1 MNNPEI
7 INKDYNK
14 SFIFSKIL
22 RKLPISSKVSRKY
35 NEYRQFEISKEL
47 YPIFQ
52 VAQQKINQENE
63 VKESNIIWVFW
74 WQGKDKM
81 TSLSRKCYKSI
92 LNNKGNRKVILISK
106 NNIRQYAILPEYIY
120 TKIKNREISLT
131 HLSDILRFN
140 LLNNYGGLWMD
151 ATLYVT
157 DSLDKFS
164 TEELFTCSGYEDKYL
179 FNISNGQ
186 WTGFFIGGPSHLSL
200 FQFMDNFFQEY
211 WKYNDELIDYFLIDY
226 ALNYAW
232 NKDLS
237 KFKAVNSK
245 YNTINPRMFELQ
257 GILNNKFD
265 IRIINKLTL
274 HTVVFKLS
282 NKKPINYNNK
292 ANFYN
297 HL

>member
-1 MNNPEI
+1 MNNSEI
-7 INKDYNK
+7 IDKDYNK
-14 SFIFSKIL
+14 SFISSKIL
-22 RKLPISSKVSRKY
+22 RKLPISSRVSRKY
-35 NEYRQFEISKEL
+35 NKYRQFKINKKL

-52 VAQQKINQENE
+52 IAQQKITQKNE
-63 VKESNIIWVFW
+63 IKDCNIIWVFW

-81 TSLSRKCYKSI
+81 TPLSKKCYKNI
-92 LNNKGNRKVILISK
+92 LKNKGNRIVILLTK
-106 NNIRQYAILPEYIY
+106 ENIRQYATLPEYIY
-120 TKIKNREISLT
+120 TKIKSKKISLT

-164 TEELFTCSGYEDKYL
+164 KKELFTCSGYEDKYL
-179 FNISNGQ
+179 FNISYGR

-211 WKYNDELIDYFLIDY
+211 WKYNDKLIDYFLIDY

-232 NKDLS
+232 NKNLS
-237 KFKAVNSK
+237 KFRTISKK
-245 YNTINPRMFELQ
+245 YNMINPRMFELQ

-265 IRIINKLTL
+265 IRKINKLTL
-274 HTVVFKLS
+274 DTVVFKLS

-292 ANFYN
+292 SNFYN